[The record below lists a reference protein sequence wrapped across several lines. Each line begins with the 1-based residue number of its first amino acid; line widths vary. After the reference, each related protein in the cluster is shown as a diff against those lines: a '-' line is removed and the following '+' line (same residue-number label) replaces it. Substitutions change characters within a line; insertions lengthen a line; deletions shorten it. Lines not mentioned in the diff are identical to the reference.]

1 MRGVDFEREGGPL
14 FWHAVRDDTP
24 TQILRHQIAN
34 AVHTEPD
41 LTRPD
46 LCREAGIEDACKDIR
61 RHTPTIVMEQNFYL
75 AAPRELRLYLDHSSA
90 LMIEDAFVHRED

>member
-41 LTRPD
+41 L
-46 LCREAGIEDACKDIR
+46 CREAGIEDACKDIR

-75 AAPRELRLYLDHSSA
+75 AGPLELRLYLDHSSA